1 MSILY
6 ILPAAVDGTMGRL
19 MAWVAAGSAAA
30 GSAAAAAAAVSVVVG
45 IVVIRKINY
54 EVYGLITLIA

>member
-30 GSAAAAAAAVSVVVG
+30 AAVSIVVG

>member
-30 GSAAAAAAAVSVVVG
+30 AAAAVSAVVG
-45 IVVIRKINY
+45 IVVIRK
-54 EVYGLITLIA
+54 

>member
-19 MAWVAAGSAAA
+19 MAWVAA